1 MSKVTIRGRIKSIFS
16 AEVNAYLEKNIDP
29 VKMVDMRIRDAN
41 EGVRLAKDA
50 HLDMVRLRSEAE
62 MEEKKIQDKCKSIQ
76 KELDNDVNLLEKA
89 KKQGLHEKSKV
100 IEDKMRLLLTEQI
113 SLEKQAK
120 KARAQKE
127 AYDTSNSKKLVDTA
141 ERKCNDLISKKYE
154 LSARMRS
161 AQAQGKIL
169 DLNKQLDLN
178 DGSSLI
184 SEVDRQVRQQEALV
198 KARAELHESSVDYQ
212 LQQLDVLVDQ
222 DSVESLMKALRTSG
236 GVSATDN
243 SAPLSLSSGSDYDFS
258 SLTLEEAEDLL
269 NETSNKSTRSKIFRK
284 K

>member
-1 MSKVTIRGRIKSIFS
+1 MSKTTIIGRIKTIFS

-41 EGVRLAKDA
+41 DGVRLAMDA
-50 HLDMVRLRSEAE
+50 HLDMVRLHSESE
-62 MEEKKIQDKCKSIQ
+62 REEKKIQDRNMNIK
-76 KELDNDVNLLEKA
+76 KELDSNVSLLENAKKRGLLEK
-89 KKQGLHEKSKV
+89 SKL
-100 IEDKMRLLLTEQI
+100 IEDKMRQLLTEQI

-120 KARAQKE
+120 RARAQKE
-127 AYDTSNSKKLVDTA
+127 AYDTKQSKKLVDTA
-141 ERKCNDLISKKYE
+141 ERKRDDLISKKYE

-184 SEVDRQVRQQEALV
+184 SEVDRQVREQEALV
-198 KARAELHESSVDYQ
+198 KARTELQESFIDYQ
-212 LQQLDVLVDQ
+212 LQELDALVDQ
-222 DSVESLMKALRTSG
+222 DSVESRMKALRPG
-236 GVSATDN
+236 GATVDN
-243 SAPLSLSSGSDYDFS
+243 SAHLSLKSERDYDFS

-269 NETSNKSTRSKIFRK
+269 NESSKKSSRSKIFK
-284 K
+284 KK